1 MALAVA
7 SIALLLISL
16 VFIAWGRWI
25 TSPRLEQSV
34 SVATPCQFE
43 RPVRIPVSD
52 RYFLYLYFNR
62 KDASFETLR
71 LLVGGAYGQ
80 TIEVDGKHIDAGEQ
94 PGLQIPLHWSLRR
107 ADSDSATAS
116 GESAK
121 LGSNSWSADEVGR
134 LLHQC
139 DIDAGRYIFRGELLR
154 GVPEFGNIRA
164 RVVLELSPK
173 HAHSWAMGVYWWGS
187 LLMPFALFGAVL
199 TALVGA
205 VLSWK

>member
-1 MALAVA
+1 VPLAIA

-16 VFIAWGRWI
+16 AFITWGRWI

-34 SVATPCQFE
+34 MVATPCQFE
-43 RPVRIPVSD
+43 RTVRIPVSD

-62 KDASFETLR
+62 KDASFEALR
-71 LLVGGAYGQ
+71 SLVGGVYGQ
-80 TIEVDGKHIDAGEQ
+80 TIEVDGKHIDAGEP
-94 PGLQIPLHWSLRR
+94 PGLVIPLRWSLRR
-107 ADSDSATAS
+107 ADSDLVTAS

-139 DIDAGRYIFRGELLR
+139 DIDGGRYIFKGELLR
-154 GVPEFGNIRA
+154 GLPEFGNIRI
-164 RVVLELSPK
+164 RLVLGLSMK
-173 HAHSWAMGVYWWGS
+173 HAHSWAMGVYSWGS
-187 LLMPFALFGAVL
+187 LLVPFALVGAVL

-205 VLSWK
+205 ILSWK